1 MIDQALTVVR
11 DALRQF
17 IRLKL
22 QVEMIEEKVVLTS
35 LIDQAGQSTMPN
47 NGLGLALYR
56 IVEDRVSESEYRSTL
71 TDSEFEQIR
80 PPVIIS
86 LEFLVAANFTDYS
99 ESLKYISTALAFF
112 QSQNY
117 FDQTSN
123 PDMPADMAPFSVSLY
138 TQNVS
143 EHNHTW
149 SLFGG
154 RYMPS
159 VMYRLRSIDIQEQ
172 QIQRIDTP
180 VENIDLELSVGEPAM
195 SERVNGD

>member
-1 MIDQALTVVR
+1 MISQALTVVR

-35 LIDQAGQSTMPN
+35 IIDQAGQSTMPN
-47 NGLGLALYR
+47 NALGLALYR
-56 IVEDRVSESEYRSTL
+56 IVEDRVSETEHRPTL
-71 TDSEFEQIR
+71 AASEFEQIR
-80 PPVIIS
+80 PPVIVS
-86 LEFLVAANFTDYS
+86 LEFVIAANFTDYS
-99 ESLKYISTALAFF
+99 ESLKYISAALAFF

-123 PDMPADMAPFSVSLY
+123 PDMPADMTPFSVSLY

-180 VENIDLELSVGEPAM
+180 VENIDINLIAGESAAGE
-195 SERVNGD
+195 SVNGD